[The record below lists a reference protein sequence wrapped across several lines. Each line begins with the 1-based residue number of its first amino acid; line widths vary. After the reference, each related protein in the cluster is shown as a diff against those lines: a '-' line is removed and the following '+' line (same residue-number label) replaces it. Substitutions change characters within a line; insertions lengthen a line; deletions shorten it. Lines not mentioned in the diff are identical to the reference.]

1 MLAQV
6 LRKEYNM
13 INLVERTDHIFVYG
27 KDYEYYT
34 FYLKN
39 KTEFTVN
46 ESEFYALDKLYD
58 GELACKVE
66 N

>member
-1 MLAQV
+1 
-6 LRKEYNM
+6 M
-13 INLVERTDHIFVYG
+13 INLVERTDHIFISG
-27 KDYEYYT
+27 RDYEYYT

-39 KTEFTVN
+39 KTEFTIN
-46 ESEFYALDKLYD
+46 EKEFYALDKLYD

>member
-1 MLAQV
+1 M
-6 LRKEYNM
+6 M
-13 INLVERTDHIFVYG
+13 NLVERTDHIFTNG
-27 KDYEYYT
+27 SDYEYYT

-39 KTEFTVN
+39 GKEFTVN
-46 ESEFYALDKLYD
+46 ESEFYVLDKLYD